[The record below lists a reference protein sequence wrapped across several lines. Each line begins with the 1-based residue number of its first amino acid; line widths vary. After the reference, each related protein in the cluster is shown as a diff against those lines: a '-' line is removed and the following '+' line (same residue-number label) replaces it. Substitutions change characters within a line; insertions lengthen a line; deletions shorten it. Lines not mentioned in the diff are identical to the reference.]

1 MQVVFHLG
9 APCTDDDLLLQT
21 LMRNRDVLWGE
32 GVAVPP
38 PGRYRA
44 IVRDTARTLKG
55 RAAGPEVQ
63 DALLEAIVDEA
74 ATIDRLILSDPRF
87 ICINRLVIQGPQIWP
102 MIDRQTTQLRAL
114 FPDDAVEFFIGMR
127 DPATHVPQLF
137 KTSRFSDFAE
147 FTQNMQVH
155 AVAWSEMLRRL
166 TMTHPDCP
174 VTVWCNEDTPLI
186 WGELL
191 QDIAAVGIEVP
202 LAGKDVLVQQIMD
215 PAGFK
220 RMQEYLRQKPP
231 ETEAQRRRVVTAFL
245 DRYAVED
252 RIEEVVSVP
261 GWTEE
266 FMAELS
272 EAYDADMEVVAEIP
286 GVTLLTP

>member
-32 GVAVPP
+32 GIAVPP

-44 IVRDTARTLKG
+44 VVRDTARTLKG
-55 RAAGPEVQ
+55 RPASPEIQ
-63 DALLEAIVDEA
+63 DALLDAIVDESA
-74 ATIDRLILSDPRF
+74 SIDRLILSDPRF

-114 FPDDAVEFFIGMR
+114 FPDDAVEFFIGLR

-147 FTQNMQVH
+147 FTENMQVH

-191 QDIAAVGIEVP
+191 QDIAAVGMEVP
-202 LAGKDVLVQQIMD
+202 LEGKDVLVQQIMD
-215 PAGFK
+215 PAGL
-220 RMQEYLRQKPP
+220 QEDAGISAPEATARDRGAAQARGHRVPGPLRD
-231 ETEAQRRRVVTAFL
+231 RRPDRGGGEYSRL
-245 DRYAVED
+245 DRGFHGRPVC
-252 RIEEVVSVP
+252 
-261 GWTEE
+261 G
-266 FMAELS
+266 L
-272 EAYDADMEVVAEIP
+272 
-286 GVTLLTP
+286 